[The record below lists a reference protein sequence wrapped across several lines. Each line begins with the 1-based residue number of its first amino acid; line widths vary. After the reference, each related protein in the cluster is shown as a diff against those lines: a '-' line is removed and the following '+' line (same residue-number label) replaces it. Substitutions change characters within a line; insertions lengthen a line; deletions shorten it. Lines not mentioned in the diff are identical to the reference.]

1 MLVRRCTNLWCS
13 GGLKTRFITGEIRI
27 MKGDQRIV
35 EVDCITHVYPDMT
48 KVQICGLDFIV
59 NQGERVSILGS
70 NGCGKTTLLKHLLGV
85 LVPKNG
91 SVRVLGGDPGK
102 EYSTIRK
109 KVGVVMQDVDEQ
121 ILGPTVYDDILFAPL
136 NYGIE
141 KKKAAAM
148 AKAVIEKLSLEPIQM
163 KIVNYLSGGEKK
175 KVALAGALVMEP
187 DLLILDEPFTGLDP
201 LSRRDLIRI
210 LNGLNEEKG
219 ITFIMTLHEVDL
231 VSEVADVLYLMHGH
245 GDLSERG
252 RPEEIFGRFKD
263 LESFNLEE
271 PTLTRLFKGL
281 KKKGLDFGA
290 PLQIEDA
297 IQLIKK
303 NWDEAFKS
311 PNRAVID
318 GEMGSFGEGENF
330 K

>member
-1 MLVRRCTNLWCS
+1 
-13 GGLKTRFITGEIRI
+13 
-27 MKGDQRIV
+27 MKEDEKIV

-59 NQGERVSILGS
+59 NRGERVSILGS
-70 NGCGKTTLLKHLLGV
+70 NGCGKTTLLKHLLGI
-85 LVPKNG
+85 LVPKDG
-91 SVRVLGGDPGK
+91 SVKVFGVDPGK
-102 EYSTIRK
+102 EFSKIRE
-109 KVGVVMQDVDEQ
+109 KVGMVMQDVDEQ

-141 KKKAAAM
+141 RKKAEAM
-148 AKAVIEKLSLEPIQM
+148 AKSVIERLNLKSIQK

-187 DLLILDEPFTGLDP
+187 ELLILDEPFTGLDP
-201 LSRRDLIRI
+201 VSRRDLVQI
-210 LNGLNEEKG
+210 LNELNKEKG

-231 VSEVADVLYLMHGH
+231 VPEITDILYLMHGH

-252 RPEEIFGRFKD
+252 RPDEIFGKFKD

-281 KKKGLDFGA
+281 KKEGLDFGD
-290 PLQIEDA
+290 PLRIDEA
-297 IQLIKK
+297 IQSIKK
-303 NWDEAFKS
+303 HWDDAKKS
-311 PNRAVID
+311 
-318 GEMGSFGEGENF
+318 
-330 K
+330 

>member
-1 MLVRRCTNLWCS
+1 
-13 GGLKTRFITGEIRI
+13 
-27 MKGDQRIV
+27 MKENERIV

-59 NQGERVSILGS
+59 NRGERVSILGS

-85 LVPKNG
+85 LVPKDG
-91 SVRVLGGDPGK
+91 SVKVFGVDPGK
-102 EYSTIRK
+102 EFSKIRE

-141 KKKAAAM
+141 RKKAATM
-148 AKAVIEKLSLEPIQM
+148 AKVVIEKLNLEPIQK

-201 LSRRDLIRI
+201 VSRRDFIQI
-210 LNGLNEEKG
+210 LNELNKEKG
-219 ITFIMTLHEVDL
+219 ITSIITLHEVDL
-231 VSEVADVLYLMHGH
+231 VPEMADILYLMHGH

-252 RPEEIFGRFKD
+252 RPDEIFGKFKN
-263 LESFNLEE
+263 LERYNLEE
-271 PTLTRLFKGL
+271 PTLTKLFKGL
-281 KKKGLDFGA
+281 KKEGLDFGD
-290 PLQIEDA
+290 PLRIDEA
-297 IQLIKK
+297 IQSIKK
-303 NWDEAFKS
+303 HWDELKKES
-311 PNRAVID
+311 
-318 GEMGSFGEGENF
+318 
-330 K
+330 

>member
-1 MLVRRCTNLWCS
+1 
-13 GGLKTRFITGEIRI
+13 
-27 MKGDQRIV
+27 MKEDQRIV

-85 LVPKNG
+85 LVPKDG
-91 SVRVLGGDPGK
+91 SVKVFGVNPGK
-102 EYSTIRK
+102 EFSKIRER
-109 KVGVVMQDVDEQ
+109 VGVVMQDVDEQ

-141 KKKAAAM
+141 RKKAGAM
-148 AKAVIEKLSLEPIQM
+148 AKAVIEKLNLGSIQK

-187 DLLILDEPFTGLDP
+187 ELLILDEPFTGLDP
-201 LSRRDLIRI
+201 VSRRDFIQI
-210 LNGLNEEKG
+210 LNELNKEKG
-219 ITFIMTLHEVDL
+219 ITFIITLHEVDL
-231 VSEVADVLYLMHGH
+231 VPEMTDILYLMHGH

-252 RPEEIFGRFKD
+252 RPDEIFGKFKD
-263 LESFNLEE
+263 LGSYNLEE
-271 PTLTRLFKGL
+271 PTLTKLFKGL
-281 KKKGLDFGA
+281 KEEGLDFGE
-290 PLQIEDA
+290 PLRIDEAVQS
-297 IQLIKK
+297 IKK
-303 NWDEAFKS
+303 HWNESK
-311 PNRAVID
+311 N
-318 GEMGSFGEGENF
+318 

>member
-1 MLVRRCTNLWCS
+1 MKN
-13 GGLKTRFITGEIRI
+13 GE
-27 MKGDQRIV
+27 RIV

-59 NQGERVSILGS
+59 NRGERVSILGS

-85 LVPKNG
+85 LIPRDG
-91 SVRVLGGDPGK
+91 SVKVFGVDPGK
-102 EYSTIRK
+102 EYSKIRERI
-109 KVGVVMQDVDEQ
+109 GVVMQNVEEQ

-141 KKKAAAM
+141 KTKAEEV
-148 AKAVIEKLSLEPIQM
+148 AKNVIKRLNIEAIQG

-201 LSRRDLIRI
+201 MSRRDLIKI
-210 LNGLNEEKG
+210 LNELNQEKG

-231 VSEVADVLYLMHGH
+231 VSEVTDVLYLMHGH

-252 RPEEIFGRFKD
+252 RPDEIFGKFKD

-271 PTLTRLFKGL
+271 PTLTKLFKGL
-281 KKKGLDFGA
+281 EKEGLDFGV
-290 PLQIEDA
+290 PLSIDDA
-297 IQLIKK
+297 IHFIKRHF
-303 NWDEAFKS
+303 DETNK
-311 PNRAVID
+311 
-318 GEMGSFGEGENF
+318 
-330 K
+330 